1 MDPQIWIW
9 IFFETKQMMLRILNI
24 CILWI
29 IFSHAVGQKMAGYQ
43 ATVQRVASS
52 IYESMMNK

>member
-9 IFFETKQMMLRILNI
+9 IFFKTKQMMLRILNI

-29 IFSHAVGQKMAGYQ
+29 IFSQSAKRWLAIKQQFKG
-43 ATVQRVASS
+43 
-52 IYESMMNK
+52 